1 MQPVDGY
8 TGRRAARPL
17 ASGLAIRFDPPD
29 KSRGTPPKG
38 NVYMTPSQSAT
49 ARATDK
55 PAAADASIAALE
67 RPTPAGANAPGF
79 GSDVVAETLSA
90 LAIPYIAVTPGAS
103 YRGLHDSIV
112 NYLGNSTPQMLLC
125 VHEESAVAIAHGYAK
140 VTGNAIAAAVHSNVG
155 LQHATMAMFN
165 AWCDRMPVLVLG
177 ATGPVDAVKRRPW
190 IDWIHTARDQG
201 ALIRGYTKWDDQPA
215 SPGAAREA
223 LLRGTWIAN
232 TVPMGPVYINLD
244 AEMQEAK
251 LAEPLPPIDAAR
263 YMPPVTTG
271 APADLLQK
279 AAAML
284 KSAKQVVILA
294 GRASRSEE
302 AWNARVALAEALH
315 ASVVTDLKIGASFPT
330 DHPLHAGAPRDVTPD
345 SVPAIRN
352 ADVILSLDWVDLAGA
367 LRAVG
372 PSPAAK
378 IIQISLDY
386 RIHSA
391 WSMDYQALPPVDL
404 LLSADPDLVVPELVN
419 AIGPSSRPRVA
430 PSPRAPASD
439 QEPAGFTNEIIAYTL
454 HKVLRERPTSLTHL
468 PISWEDRWWTFRH
481 PLDFLGSDGGGGVG
495 GGPGISVGAAL
506 ALKNSGR
513 LPIAVCG
520 DGDFLMGVTAVWTAV
535 HYKIPLLFVIANNRS
550 FYNDELHQERMA
562 RMRARPV
569 ENKWIGQRMADPEID
584 LAAMGRAQGAVGFGP
599 ITTPGDLAAAL
610 KQATAA
616 VDAGGVAV
624 VDVRVDPG
632 YTANMT
638 AAMTRAKN

>member
-1 MQPVDGY
+1 MN
-8 TGRRAARPL
+8 
-17 ASGLAIRFDPPD
+17 PP
-29 KSRGTPPKG
+29 
-38 NVYMTPSQSAT
+38 QSAT
-49 ARATDK
+49 ARAADK
-55 PAAADASIAALE
+55 PAGADASIAALE

-90 LAIPYIAVTPGAS
+90 LEIPYIAVTPGAS

-140 VTGNAIAAAVHSNVG
+140 VTGKAIAAAVHSNVG

-215 SPGAAREA
+215 SAGAAREA

-271 APADLLQK
+271 AAADLLQK

-302 AWNARVALAEALH
+302 AWTARVALAEALN

-404 LLSADPDLVVPELVN
+404 LLSADPDLVVPELVK
-419 AIGPSSRPRVA
+419 AIGPSNRPRVA

-454 HKVLRERPTSLTHL
+454 RKVLGERPTSLTHL
-468 PISWEDRWWTFRH
+468 PISWEDRWWTFHH

-513 LPIAVCG
+513 LPISVCG

-599 ITTPGDLAAAL
+599 ITTPGDLNAAL
-610 KQATAA
+610 KQAIAA

-638 AAMTRAKN
+638 AAMTRAKS